1 MRFQTHKEKIN
12 YIQINYSVQ
21 KKQKAKSDI
30 DGMGNIRN
38 ANIRKIRSYFDKDK
52 SWDKC
57 IYIYIYIYLYIYI

>member
-38 ANIRKIRSYFDKDK
+38 ANIGKIRSYFDKDK
-52 SWDKC
+52 SWDK
-57 IYIYIYIYLYIYI
+57 